1 MIKDYEL
8 LTNYKDI
15 IGSKKFIIW
24 GAGENGRLLA
34 EKLSMQTK
42 EIEFVDSNPSKAGYY
57 HMFPI
62 HLPEK
67 IRENNFDQI
76 AIILSTDNLEVEKSI
91 LDQIDRIGY
100 QKIDT
105 YTWYAMEM
113 VLHFLNNEEGFKPQL
128 TNNSL
133 LEKRINEQEVF
144 MKNMYYKQN
153 LLEQLLLG
161 KLAGNTVFVYQG
173 KKVGSIS
180 LVVSSKMAGIYAVHV
195 HSFNIL
201 GLDDR
206 IISNIIRAT
215 SGKIISLVREPIA
228 RQVSLM
234 WHHLGTEKNNF
245 WRKFK
250 SFEEIEKFFYSIPN
264 SEDEF
269 SWFDAEIGKI
279 LNINVFDFPF
289 DRENGYS
296 IIEKDG
302 ISLLLLKL
310 EKINSLKKVIGDFLG
325 VEDFQLIYGNDAN
338 EKGYKYIYEDYKR
351 NVKIPHQFYDYY
363 YKNNK
368 YMDHFYTENEKKE
381 FYERWK
387 NRIKY

>member
-8 LTNYKDI
+8 LMNYKDI

-34 EKLSMQTK
+34 ERLSMQTK
-42 EIEFVDSNPSKAGYY
+42 EIEFVDSDPNKAGYY

-67 IRENNFDQI
+67 IGENNFDRI
-76 AIILSTDNLEVEKSI
+76 AIVLSTDNLEVEKSI

-113 VLHFLNNEEGFKPQL
+113 VLHFLNNKEGFKPQL

-144 MKNMYYKQN
+144 IKSVYYKQN

-161 KLAGNTVFVYQG
+161 QLAGNTVFVYQG

-180 LVVSSKMAGIYAVHV
+180 LVVSSKMAGVYAVHV

-245 WRKFK
+245 WRRFN

-289 DRENGYS
+289 DREKGYS

-310 EKINSLKKVIGDFLG
+310 EKLNSLKKVIGDFLG

-363 YKNNK
+363 YKNNN